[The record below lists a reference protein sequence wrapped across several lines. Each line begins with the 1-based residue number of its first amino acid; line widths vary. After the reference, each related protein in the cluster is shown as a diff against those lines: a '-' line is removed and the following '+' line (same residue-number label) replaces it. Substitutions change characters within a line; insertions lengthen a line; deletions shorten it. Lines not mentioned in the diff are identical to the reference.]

1 MLWKSVKYML
11 LLTVA
16 GLKKKKNISARPIFW
31 ARKKT
36 GVLNKV
42 LTQSKKQ
49 LEMLLLDLY

>member
-16 GLKKKKNISARPIFW
+16 GLKKKYISARPIFW
-31 ARKKT
+31 ARKKP

>member
-1 MLWKSVKYML
+1 MKKCKVHAITDGGRPEKKY
-11 LLTVA
+11 
-16 GLKKKKNISARPIFW
+16 ISARPIFW

>member
-1 MLWKSVKYML
+1 MKKCKVHAI
-11 LLTVA
+11 TD
-16 GLKKKKNISARPIFW
+16 GGRPEKKKNISARPIFW

-49 LEMLLLDLY
+49 LEMLFLDLY